1 MTERAKGIW
10 AMIEVC
16 VIWGLSPIYYHAIR
30 HVPPGEVLAHRT
42 LWSLALFGII
52 LALQRR
58 LPELGAALTSRRLPV
73 IALAALMISANWL
86 LFIWSVQA
94 GRVVESSLG
103 YYIFPL
109 VAVCLGVVVFRE
121 RLRPAQIAAVG
132 LAAVA
137 VVTLTLGLGAAPW
150 VALGLAFTF
159 GLYGVLKKG
168 LPLGPVLSVG
178 AEVAVLAPIA
188 ALWLIF
194 AGGAAFGADAA
205 TTALLIGSGALTA
218 VPLILFSYATRRV
231 ELATIGLM
239 QYLNP
244 TLQFLCAVVV
254 FAEPFTGWHMIAFA
268 LIWSALALYTA
279 SGLRGRQRPL
289 AKPAGP
295 V

>member
-1 MTERAKGIW
+1 MNERAKGIW
-10 AMIEVC
+10 AMIATC
-16 VIWGLSPIYYHAIR
+16 VIWGLSPIYYHAIK

-42 LWSLALFGII
+42 LWSLALFSVI

-58 LPELGAALTSRRLPV
+58 LPELGAALVSRRIGV
-73 IALAALMISANWL
+73 IVLAALMISANWL

-132 LAAVA
+132 LAAGA
-137 VVTLTLGLGAAPW
+137 VVVLTLGLGAAPW
-150 VALGLAFTF
+150 VALGLAVTF
-159 GLYGVLKKG
+159 GFYGVLKKG

-178 AEVAVLAPIA
+178 AEVTVLAPLA
-188 ALWLIF
+188 VVWLALTG
-194 AGGAAFGADAA
+194 AGHFGTDAA
-205 TTALLIGSGALTA
+205 TTALLVGSGALTA

-244 TLQFLCAVVV
+244 TLQFFCAVAV
-254 FAEPFTGWHMIAFA
+254 FAEPFTRWHMIAFA
-268 LIWSALALYTA
+268 LIWSALALYTW

-289 AKPAGP
+289 AKRAGP